1 TVKLLR
7 IGFGNVV
14 VASRVKQILS
24 LKSAGGKRWRKEA
37 NKLCRLVDATAGR
50 HTRSMLITDSGH
62 IILSSLNPSLLIEKL
77 NELGIKKGF
86 ARAKTTS
93 RSINSSHQSRKAILS

>member
-1 TVKLLR
+1 VKLLR

-62 IILSSLNPSLLIEKL
+62 IILSSLNPSLLMEKL
-77 NELGIKKGF
+77 DELGVKKGF
-86 ARAKTTS
+86 ARAKSSNRSESAS
-93 RSINSSHQSRKAILS
+93 RQKRMMN